1 MSEED
6 RHQLPWPGWDPVSVG
21 YWEAAG
27 KGQLVVQRCTSC
39 GAHRSPPSWA
49 CYSCQ
54 STAWEWD
61 QVPGTGRV
69 FTYTWADQRA
79 SMDSPIYNIAV
90 IELDGTNGDP
100 VRLMTQV
107 RGVDKETLTIDLP
120 VRAIFERFDDEVAV
134 PFFEP
139 VA

>member
-1 MSEED
+1 
-6 RHQLPWPGWDPVSVG
+6 
-21 YWEAAG
+21 
-27 KGQLVVQRCTSC
+27 
-39 GAHRSPPSWA
+39 
-49 CYSCQ
+49 
-54 STAWEWD
+54 
-61 QVPGTGRV
+61 VPGTGRV

-120 VRAIFERFDDEVAV
+120 VRATFERFDDEVAV